1 MKKILIYSE
10 TMLYLKGID
19 LLINEGIQD
28 IKTNCAN
35 SVTTYKELVS
45 RQSYALIILHI
56 DFLGT
61 TSKNQGKVIS
71 LLPPQ
76 TPILILTDDTV
87 SAGKLFPSVVD
98 HICFLDVKNTATKI
112 ISMATSMLSITK
124 PNNTTT

>member
-28 IKTNCAN
+28 IQTNCAN

-61 TSKNQGKVIS
+61 TSKNQGKIIS

-87 SAGKLFPSVVD
+87 NAGKLFPSVVD
-98 HICFLDVKNTATKI
+98 HIYFLDVKNTATKI
-112 ISMATSMLSITK
+112 ISMANNMLSMTK